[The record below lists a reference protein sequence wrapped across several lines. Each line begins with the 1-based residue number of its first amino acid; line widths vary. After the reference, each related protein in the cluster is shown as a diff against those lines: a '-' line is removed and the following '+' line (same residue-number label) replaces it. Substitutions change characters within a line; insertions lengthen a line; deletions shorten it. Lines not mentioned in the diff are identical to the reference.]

1 MDEPWRLP
9 AEVMCRVQR
18 EKTWYSGQR
27 GCMLSPC
34 QGQNGNPGQDVNG
47 KSLSGTIT
55 VIQETPNLIFTH
67 HQVDDTGALEFTA
80 NSTGQLL
87 LHARAPQHPTAEH
100 VIPAGTGGPVTVNFA
115 LPLGQNV
122 KVRVVD
128 SAGNGVPGAALRVR
142 YDEPEKPTRRV
153 AFETDDLTDGDGYLL
168 LQNVGIQVPFVVDV
182 LAPNY
187 PPASSKLTKLNAG
200 AAQMQDIALGQ
211 PGATVVVGL
220 NDKAGN
226 PVSGAGVMLLA
237 DPAGLPAESRG
248 SWLHQ
253 RAFRQRAATSSL
265 GNVRFTGVPPGH
277 IIVRVKT
284 ASDTIEHRGTAVSNQ
299 ELQVSLVLP

>member
-1 MDEPWRLP
+1 M
-9 AEVMCRVQR
+9 
-18 EKTWYSGQR
+18 
-27 GCMLSPC
+27 
-34 QGQNGNPGQDVNG
+34 
-47 KSLSGTIT
+47 
-55 VIQETPNLIFTH
+55 
-67 HQVDDTGALEFTA
+67 
-80 NSTGQLL
+80 
-87 LHARAPQHPTAEH
+87 
-100 VIPAGTGGPVTVNFA
+100 IPAGTGGPVTVDFA
-115 LPLGQNV
+115 LPVGQNV

-153 AFETDDLTDGDGYLL
+153 AFETDDITDGDGYLL

-200 AAQMQDIALGQ
+200 AAQMEDIALGQ

-220 NDKAGN
+220 VDKAGD

-237 DPAGLPAESRG
+237 DPGGAACRVAGLLAASSG
-248 SWLHQ
+248 
-253 RAFRQRAATSSL
+253 AFRQRAVTSSL
-265 GNVRFTGVPPGH
+265 GNVRFTGVPPGR

-284 ASDTIEHRGTAVSNQ
+284 AGDTLEHRGTAVSNQ